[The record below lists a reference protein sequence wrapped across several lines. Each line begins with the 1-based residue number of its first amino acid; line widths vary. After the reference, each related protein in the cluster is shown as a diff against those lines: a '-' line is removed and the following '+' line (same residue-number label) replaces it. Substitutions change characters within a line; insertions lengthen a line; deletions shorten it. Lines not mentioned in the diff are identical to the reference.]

1 MKRKTDSNLIWESYL
16 NEQVPP
22 TAPGPAQAAPP
33 QAPGTGAPAAMGAE
47 APEEAAPGP
56 EEAAPGNEDFTAY
69 RVLVGQPNVQKVARM
84 MAAIQAGKVPSADL
98 LNAYKPAFDL
108 VDTIV
113 KSGLPTIKKIYAL
126 LGKESPS
133 PTGPSAGAAAPPAGP
148 GTGY

>member
-1 MKRKTDSNLIWESYL
+1 MKKRNDSNLIWESYL

-33 QAPGTGAPAAMGAE
+33 QAPVPGDPAAMGAE
-47 APEEAAPGP
+47 APEEAAAGK
-56 EEAAPGNEDFTAY
+56 EDFTAY
-69 RVLVGQPNVQKVARM
+69 RILVGQPNVQKVARM
-84 MAAIQAGKVPSADL
+84 IAAIQAGKVPSADL

-133 PTGPSAGAAAPPAGP
+133 PTGPSAGAAGPPTA
-148 GTGY
+148 

>member
-1 MKRKTDSNLIWESYL
+1 
-16 NEQVPP
+16 
-22 TAPGPAQAAPP
+22 
-33 QAPGTGAPAAMGAE
+33 MGAE
-47 APEEAAPGP
+47 APEEAAPGK
-56 EEAAPGNEDFTAY
+56 EDFTAY

-84 MAAIQAGKVPSADL
+84 IAAIQAGKVPSADL

-133 PTGPSAGAAAPPAGP
+133 PTGPSAGAAGPPAG
-148 GTGY
+148 

>member
-1 MKRKTDSNLIWESYL
+1 MKKRNDSNLIWESYL
-16 NEQVPP
+16 NEQVP
-22 TAPGPAQAAPP
+22 APAPAPAAPAATP
-33 QAPGTGAPAAMGAE
+33 ATPGVDPAVEEAPPEQAPGG
-47 APEEAAPGP
+47 
-56 EEAAPGNEDFTAY
+56 EDFTAY

-84 MAAIQAGKVPSADL
+84 IAAIQAGKVPSADL

-133 PTGPSAGAAAPPAGP
+133 PTGPSAGGGEPPVA
-148 GTGY
+148 

>member
-1 MKRKTDSNLIWESYL
+1 MKKRNDSNLIWESYL
-16 NEQVPP
+16 NEQVP
-22 TAPGPAQAAPP
+22 APAP
-33 QAPGTGAPAAMGAE
+33 APAAPA
-47 APEEAAPGP
+47 ATPAATPAAPGGDP
-56 EEAAPGNEDFTAY
+56 AAEPVPGGEDFTAY

-84 MAAIQAGKVPSADL
+84 IAAIQAGKVPSADL

-133 PTGPSAGAAAPPAGP
+133 PTGPSAGGEPPVA
-148 GTGY
+148 